1 MEQEHKCI
9 QEQRIRDLETGMTET
24 RVYVKMI
31 KEDITEI
38 KQSVKEIRSPPE
50 DNNESG
56 SKAWQPIV
64 IELIKL
70 ASLCIIV
77 LGAIVGAVKLLGK

>member
-1 MEQEHKCI
+1 MDEHKCI
-9 QEQRIRDLETGMTET
+9 QEQRIRGLETGMAET

-38 KQSVKEIRSPPE
+38 KETMKQIGNSPQE
-50 DNNESG
+50 RNDTNA
-56 SKAWQPIV
+56 KTWQTIM

-70 ASLCIIV
+70 AGLCIMI
-77 LGAIVGAVKLLGK
+77 LGSIVGAVKIMGK

>member
-1 MEQEHKCI
+1 MDEHKCI
-9 QEQRIRDLETGMTET
+9 QEQRIRNLETGMAET

-31 KEDITEI
+31 KEDITDI
-38 KQSVKEIRSPPE
+38 KQSVKEINVLPE
-50 DNNESG
+50 PQNDTNI
-56 SKAWQPIV
+56 KAWQSIM

-70 ASLCIIV
+70 SGLSIII

>member
-1 MEQEHKCI
+1 MDEHRCV
-9 QEQRIRDLETGMTET
+9 QEQRIRDLETGMAET

-38 KQSVKEIRSPPE
+38 KQSVKEIKESPE
-50 DNNESG
+50 QQNDTN
-56 SKAWQPIV
+56 SKAWQSIM

-70 ASLCIIV
+70 AGLCIMI
-77 LGAIVGAVKLLGK
+77 LGAVVGAVKLIVK

>member
-1 MEQEHKCI
+1 MDEHRCI
-9 QEQRIRDLETGMTET
+9 QEQRIRDLETGMAET

-38 KQSVKEIRSPPE
+38 KQSVKEIKESPE
-50 DNNESG
+50 QQNDTN
-56 SKAWQPIV
+56 SKAWQSIM

-70 ASLCIIV
+70 AGLCIMI
-77 LGAIVGAVKLLGK
+77 LGAVVGAIKITGK

>member
-1 MEQEHKCI
+1 MDEHKCI
-9 QEQRIRDLETGMTET
+9 QEQRIRDLETGMAET

-31 KEDITEI
+31 KEDITDI
-38 KQSVKEIRSPPE
+38 KQSVKEIKVLPE
-50 DNNESG
+50 QQNDRNI
-56 SKAWQPIV
+56 KAWQSIM

-70 ASLCIIV
+70 AGLSIII